1 MPSGPRG
8 QLLMVP
14 CFEFLRFQPKT
25 SLQKRPPCVCR
36 AQGCELDPAPP
47 EAERQAGP
55 KMQRRTVK
63 ASSRRSLAC
72 LPCPVHLG
80 LWADEQTSAHDRRAA
95 TGRKGKLWSGLFLPP
110 DRSRFAKCVGA
121 DGQPAGARFTL
132 VSRVGTPRDTAA
144 NTQGLIRAI
153 RVALCPP
160 ADQGQTCCSRALH
173 VPTALGS
180 RTQAGSSPPPRQPP
194 CLSPWEEPAG
204 WRAVSSWTRSRRR
217 RREEPG
223 LDWKPESTRPG
234 TLRTTSSPHLTQ
246 VCCEA
251 AGRWAGGGGAAY
263 VQLELQPPPSPW
275 KCVSTQCPRAPS
287 PNPVV
292 CACGH
297 TVPRSPRGA
306 GVRNQSRPCVHTQ
319 SSSRCCG
326 DDSERRARSAGSRA
340 RGALSSSCRWAGPPR
355 PREPPSP
362 RRPDPSLSLTE
373 GAPARRRSQTAPSR
387 VPPPP
392 GPSRHRFVDGTV
404 TTEAGSRR
412 GPRHLR
418 DPGGQIRNDLRR
430 YNNKM
435 QIITS
440 HSVYGQ
446 EPFSA
451 SLNAYFIRHAG
462 ETERVLKM

>member
-1 MPSGPRG
+1 
-8 QLLMVP
+8 MV
-14 CFEFLRFQPKT
+14 
-25 SLQKRPPCVCR
+25 
-36 AQGCELDPAPP
+36 
-47 EAERQAGP
+47 
-55 KMQRRTVK
+55 
-63 ASSRRSLAC
+63 
-72 LPCPVHLG
+72 
-80 LWADEQTSAHDRRAA
+80 WA
-95 TGRKGKLWSGLFLPP
+95 L
-110 DRSRFAKCVGA
+110 
-121 DGQPAGARFTL
+121 
-132 VSRVGTPRDTAA
+132 
-144 NTQGLIRAI
+144 
-153 RVALCPP
+153 
-160 ADQGQTCCSRALH
+160 
-173 VPTALGS
+173 
-180 RTQAGSSPPPRQPP
+180 PPPRP
-194 CLSPWEEPAG
+194 EPLCQ
-204 WRAVSSWTRSRRR
+204 VRRR
-217 RREEPG
+217 RRSTCRRTLHACVARGDAEGHSRKHTGTHPG
-223 LDWKPESTRPG
+223 YQGGPVPPSRPG
-234 TLRTTSSPHLTQ
+234 ADLLLTCPPRPHGTGEQDPGWELPTPPT
-246 VCCEA
+246 A
-251 AGRWAGGGGAAY
+251 SMSLALGRARRLEGS
-263 VQLELQPPPSPW
+263 VQLDPKSQAQERGAGSGLEARKHTTRHLAHHLLPTPHAGVLRGCRALGRRGWGGLCAARAAAPAVTLEV
-275 KCVSTQCPRAPS
+275 CEHTVSTCPVPKSSCVRMRS
-287 PNPVV
+287 
-292 CACGH
+292 H
-297 TVPRSPRGA
+297 VPRSPRGA

-340 RGALSSSCRWAGPPR
+340 RGALSSSCRWAGPPC

-362 RRPDPSLSLTE
+362 RRPDPSLSLPE

-412 GPRHLR
+412 SPRHLR